1 MRRGFTMLELMLA
14 VLILSIM
21 TIVSVWTFRSI
32 VRNWE
37 LATEMADNMQRVDY
51 ALAQVT
57 SALRSAYFP
66 TGGNT
71 KDSDGFMLLG
81 DEDDTNDPEET
92 DSITWTK
99 LGPAIVGR
107 NSRFAKSPHRIT
119 LKIRKEGELGDDDPG
134 GLVADV
140 ISKDLR
146 EDDFDEE
153 EEENW
158 DRYVLCENVQGFNC
172 RVLDKE
178 QPFKDDMA
186 NWVDQWDTSNCIPRR
201 VQLTFWMKPLD
212 DDKDPYPIVRVVEI
226 PLWDISQNPVTA
238 TSDDRGRGRG
248 GRNSGGGRGAG
259 GGQSGGGPG
268 GGGPGGG
275 GPGGGGP
282 GGGGM
287 RGGGQGGGP
296 GGGGRGGGGN
306 SMMRGGGMQGGGRGG
321 MGGGGRG
328 GGMGGGGM
336 PGGGMGGGMPG
347 GGM

>member
-1 MRRGFTMLELMLA
+1 MLELMLA
-14 VLILSIM
+14 VVILSIM

-71 KDSDGFMLLG
+71 KDSDGFMLIG
-81 DEDDTNDPEET
+81 DEDDTNDPEEQ
-92 DSITWTK
+92 DAITWTK
-99 LGPAIVGR
+99 LGPAVVGR

-119 LKIRKEGELGDDDPG
+119 LKIRREGELGDDDPG

-158 DRYVLCENVQGFNC
+158 DHYVLCENVQGFNC

-178 QPFKDDMA
+178 QPFKDNMA

-212 DDKDPYPIVRVVEI
+212 DDKEPYPVVRVVEI

-238 TSDDRGRGRG
+238 TSDDKGRGRG
-248 GRNSGGGRGAG
+248 GSNSGGGRGTG
-259 GGQSGGGPG
+259 GGT
-268 GGGPGGG
+268 
-275 GPGGGGP
+275 
-282 GGGGM
+282 
-287 RGGGQGGGP
+287 GGGQGGGP
-296 GGGGRGGGGN
+296 GGN
-306 SMMRGGGMQGGGRGG
+306 PMIRGGGMQGGG
-321 MGGGGRG
+321 MPGGR
-328 GGMGGGGM
+328 GGGM
-336 PGGGMGGGMPG
+336 PGGGMGGGRGGMPGGMPG
-347 GGM
+347 GGMPGGGR

>member
-1 MRRGFTMLELMLA
+1 MKRAFTMLELMLA

-57 SALRSAYFP
+57 SALRSAYFS

-71 KDSDGFMLLG
+71 TDADGFMLIG
-81 DEDDTNDPEET
+81 DGDDTNDPDEE

-99 LGPAIVGR
+99 LGPAVVGR

-119 LKIRKEGELGDDDPG
+119 LRIAKEGDLGNDDPG

-146 EDDFDEE
+146 ADDFDEE
-153 EEENW
+153 DEENW
-158 DRYVLCENVQGFNC
+158 DHYLLCENVQGFNC

-186 NWVDQWDTSNCIPRR
+186 NWVDQWDTSNSIPRR
-201 VQLTFWMKPLD
+201 VQLTFWMKPLE
-212 DDKDPYPIVRVVEI
+212 DDKEPYPVVRVVEI

-238 TSDDRGRGRG
+238 TSDNKRRGRGD
-248 GRNSGGGRGAG
+248 RNSGGGRGT
-259 GGQSGGGPG
+259 
-268 GGGPGGG
+268 
-275 GPGGGGP
+275 
-282 GGGGM
+282 
-287 RGGGQGGGP
+287 GGGQGGTGAGGRGAGP
-296 GGGGRGGGGN
+296 GGRGGN
-306 SMMRGGGMQGGGRGG
+306 SMTRGGGMQGGGMR
-321 MGGGGRG
+321 
-328 GGMGGGGM
+328 
-336 PGGGMGGGMPG
+336 GGGMGGGMPG
-347 GGM
+347 GGMPGGGMPGGGM